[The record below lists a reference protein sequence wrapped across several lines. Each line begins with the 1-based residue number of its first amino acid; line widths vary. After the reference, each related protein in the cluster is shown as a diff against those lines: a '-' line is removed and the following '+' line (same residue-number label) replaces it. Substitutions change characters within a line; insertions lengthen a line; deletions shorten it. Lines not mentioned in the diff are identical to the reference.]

1 MEPYYNY
8 FYVETFYLN
17 FTLKCGALVFQ
28 LKVYYKVDRL
38 LTGLTAQQKG
48 TTAQLSMVH
57 LYILKYVP
65 STVLFVNDAV
75 DQEVWSTICHLHYIM
90 IYGFIYPSESMLHL
104 YTTKN
109 WMFMHSVINIYVNIY
124 IIVSWIH
131 YPVLPFLNID
141 NVLSKI
147 EFFFAEMLLLLKYIF
162 SKNNVFKFYNWPNDP
177 YY

>member
-1 MEPYYNY
+1 
-8 FYVETFYLN
+8 
-17 FTLKCGALVFQ
+17 
-28 LKVYYKVDRL
+28 
-38 LTGLTAQQKG
+38 
-48 TTAQLSMVH
+48 MVNGIQIKH

-162 SKNNVFKFYNWPNDP
+162 SKNNFFKFYNWPNDP